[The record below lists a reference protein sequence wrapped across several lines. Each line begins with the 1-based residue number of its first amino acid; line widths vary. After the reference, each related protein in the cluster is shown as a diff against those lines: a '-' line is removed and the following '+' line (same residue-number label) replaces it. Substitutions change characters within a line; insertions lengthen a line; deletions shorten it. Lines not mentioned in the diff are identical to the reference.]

1 MLKSIAM
8 TLSNSLVKHGLP
20 RPQALKRAWA
30 MAKQGQFNAKAV
42 GVTFGLRQTALMR
55 LKKYSKEVITILL
68 VHEPNQYDKN
78 AVAVKVSVNRGRA
91 FTIGY
96 LPKLTASLWGRLVDK
111 QKAAAK
117 IVKITGGNGKNLGI
131 NFKLQLVA

>member
-1 MLKSIAM
+1 M
-8 TLSNSLVKHGLP
+8 TLSNALVKRGLSRP
-20 RPQALKRAWA
+20 RALKRAWA

-55 LKKYSKEVITILL
+55 LRQYGKDAITILL
-68 VHEPNQYDKN
+68 VHEPSPYDKN

-96 LPKLTASLWGRLVDK
+96 LPRATASLWGRLVDK
-111 QKAAAK
+111 QKAAAEL
-117 IVKITGGNGKNLGI
+117 IAITGGRGNRLGM
-131 NFKLQLVA
+131 NLQLKLVA